1 MIWMLMIK
9 QEKLTTPAL
18 KPVIDVFISS
28 TMQIEKSAT
37 GVGCR
42 DRESTGL
49 KDGGESC
56 PLLRYKS
63 RYTIIT

>member
-18 KPVIDVFISS
+18 KPVIDVFASS

-42 DRESTGL
+42 GRESIGL
-49 KDGGESC
+49 
-56 PLLRYKS
+56 
-63 RYTIIT
+63 